1 MSAGK
6 LSKEERRRALEV
18 TRMHRESGANNGGG
32 ADGKSMTEDECRHIR
47 GLVRDGLRPSTI
59 ARRDD
64 VRFKRGSLNKHI
76 RGECTHD
83 VDGDASLERDTDG

>member
-18 TRMHRESGANNGGG
+18 LQKGKQDYTNNGGG

-47 GLVRDGLRPSTI
+47 DLVREGLRPSTI

-83 VDGDASLERDTDG
+83 VDGDASLERDTDE